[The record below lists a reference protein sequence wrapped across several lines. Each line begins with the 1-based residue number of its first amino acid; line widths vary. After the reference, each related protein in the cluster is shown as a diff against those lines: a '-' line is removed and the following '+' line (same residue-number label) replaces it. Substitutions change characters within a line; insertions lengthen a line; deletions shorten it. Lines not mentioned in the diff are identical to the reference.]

1 MQFTSLGPAFAA
13 MLSLVVALPAWTSE
27 PVMSDRIA
35 ALSDVNQRMALA
47 GMFNGTGKTC
57 RVVRRAFYQGKD
69 ANGVGYFNVSCEIDA
84 SRTMEDYVLV
94 MQNGEKG
101 GVRVM
106 DCLRARMLSKTA
118 CWEKISP
125 VRSP

>member
-1 MQFTSLGPAFAA
+1 MALWTAFAA
-13 MLSLVVALPAWTSE
+13 PAEAE

-35 ALSDVNQRMALA
+35 ALSDINQRMALA

-69 ANGVGYFNVSCEIDA
+69 VNGVGYFNVSCEIDA
-84 SRTMEDYVLV
+84 ARTMEEYVLV

-106 DCLRARMLSKTA
+106 DCQRARMLSKTA
-118 CWEKISP
+118 CWEKIAAG
-125 VRSP
+125 R

>member
-1 MQFTSLGPAFAA
+1 MGFTSVQIVLVAS
-13 MLSLVVALPAWTSE
+13 LSLFASSVAAQSE
-27 PVMSDRIA
+27 PAMSDRIA

-84 SRTMEDYVLV
+84 ARTMEDFVLI

-101 GVRVM
+101 GVRVV
-106 DCLRARMLSKTA
+106 DCLRGRMLSKTA
-118 CWEKISP
+118 CWEKIAAG
-125 VRSP
+125 R

>member
-1 MQFTSLGPAFAA
+1 MKITSFRALVLVGLVGLGVSESTAA
-13 MLSLVVALPAWTSE
+13 AEA
-27 PVMSDRIA
+27 MSDRIA

-69 ANGVGYFNVSCEIDA
+69 ANGVGYFNVACEIDA
-84 SRTMEDYVLV
+84 ARTMEDFV
-94 MQNGEKG
+94 MVMPNTEKG

-106 DCLRARMLSKTA
+106 DCLRARMISKTA
-118 CWEKISP
+118 CWEKIAA
-125 VRSP
+125 R